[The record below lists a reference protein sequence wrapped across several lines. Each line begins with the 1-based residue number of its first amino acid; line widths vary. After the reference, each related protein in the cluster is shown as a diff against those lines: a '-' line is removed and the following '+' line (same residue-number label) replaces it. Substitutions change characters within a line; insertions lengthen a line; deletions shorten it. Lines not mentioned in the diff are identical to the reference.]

1 MNSLKLVYDNGNP
14 KNSIRIY
21 SYCGKKFRFYFP
33 HMNGSSNMPSLS
45 VMDSDGIWHVIETS
59 ETLNV
64 KCKNLYYL
72 ERDSNPSKHKEQNDT
87 VEAEFIKYIE
97 KVYYS
102 AKEMIC
108 P

>member
-64 KCKNLYYL
+64 KWKNLYYL
-72 ERDSNPSKHKEQNDT
+72 ERDSDFMACA
-87 VEAEFIKYIE
+87 VETWQMEDGMVVGSLSPVIFDI
-97 KVYYS
+97 YS
-102 AKEMIC
+102 FEL
-108 P
+108 